1 MKAVITIII
10 VVCVFWAGKRLF
22 LSYHA
27 IEKESANRQSA
38 VEEQPAP
45 RSSNLP
51 GLPESLEESLR
62 AAEKRGAAGLRE
74 WLRNYSHMVRDP
86 RLGSIQL
93 DYIILIS
100 HQDPTEARRL
110 FNEVKERTPTFSPL
124 YPRVKR
130 LEGSFQ

>member
-1 MKAVITIII
+1 MKAVIILFI
-10 VVCVFWAGKRLF
+10 VLCVFWAGKRLF

-27 IEKESANRQSA
+27 IEKESTAQQSGA
-38 VEEQPAP
+38 DEQPAA

-74 WLRNYSHMVRDP
+74 WLGRYAHMVRDP
-86 RLGSIQL
+86 RLASIQL
-93 DYIILIS
+93 DYVVLIS
-100 HQDPTEARRL
+100 HQDPAEARRL
-110 FNEVKERTPTFSPL
+110 FSEIKERTPTFSPI

-130 LEGSFQ
+130 MEGSFQ